1 MRLEEAKKIL
11 IENGFLIEGSMS
23 LEDKI
28 ANAKRF
34 NSPTGECIIMIYDY
48 VNNFDFDPYKGF
60 VGEADDYVEETKEAK
75 VFDLNDMETIIKET
89 KICLEDAIMDNLNN
103 LQSEVYIVPIK
114 NGKPDFK
121 AKQRMDV

>member
-1 MRLEEAKKIL
+1 MRLEEAKQIL
-11 IENGFLIEGSMS
+11 TENGFLIEGSMS

-28 ANAKRF
+28 ANAKKF
-34 NSPTGECIIMIYDY
+34 NAPTGECIIMIYDY

-60 VGEADDYVEETKEAK
+60 VGEDEFVETVKEAK
-75 VFDLNDMETIIKET
+75 VFDLNDMESIKADV
-89 KICLEDAIMDNLNN
+89 KDCLKYAIMDNLDN